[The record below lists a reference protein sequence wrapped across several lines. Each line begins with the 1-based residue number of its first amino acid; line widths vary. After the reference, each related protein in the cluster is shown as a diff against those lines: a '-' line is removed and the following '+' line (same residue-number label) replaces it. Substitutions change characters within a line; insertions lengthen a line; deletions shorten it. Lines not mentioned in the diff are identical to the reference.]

1 MKRAIALI
9 LMGLALLTYPV
20 LAQYFARKNQM
31 QAARAYASGVE
42 EMTGQRLDALWAEAE
57 AKRDDPTAYEE
68 LLDPEGSGVMATL
81 EIPKIRLTIPVYHGV
96 SDTALRRGTGH
107 LPETDLPLG
116 GRGRKCVVTGHRG
129 LPGAE
134 LFTRLDE
141 LEPGD
146 RFTLRVLGRTLTYEV
161 DEIKIVTPDQTEV
174 LKVVP
179 GEDRVTLLTCTP
191 YGVNTHRL
199 LVEGIR
205 VETAETPTPE
215 EPLPT
220 LGRSNTW
227 ALLLGVA
234 AGMLLLMIMGLIRH
248 KRAGR

>member
-1 MKRAIALI
+1 
-9 LMGLALLTYPV
+9 
-20 LAQYFARKNQM
+20 
-31 QAARAYASGVE
+31 
-42 EMTGQRLDALWAEAE
+42 
-57 AKRDDPTAYEE
+57 
-68 LLDPEGSGVMATL
+68 MATL
-81 EIPKIRLTIPVYHGV
+81 EIPKINLTIPVYHGV

-161 DEIKIVTPDQTEV
+161 EEIKTVTPDRTEV
-174 LKVVP
+174 LEAVP

-205 VETAETPTPE
+205 VETVETPMPE

-220 LGRSNTW
+220 LGRSDTW
-227 ALLLGVA
+227 ALLLGVS
-234 AGMLLLMIMGLIRH
+234 AGVLLLMIMGLIRQ

>member
-1 MKRAIALI
+1 MKRALALI
-9 LMGLALLTYPV
+9 LAGLVLLAYPI
-20 LAQYFARKNQM
+20 LAQYAARKNQM
-31 QAARAYASGVE
+31 EAARAYASGVE
-42 EMTGQRLDALWAEAE
+42 EMTRQRLDTLWAEAE
-57 AKRDDPTAYEE
+57 EKRDDPAAYND
-68 LLDPEGSGVMATL
+68 LLDPEGSGIMATL
-81 EIPKIRLTIPVYHGV
+81 NIPKINLAIPVYHGV
-96 SDTALRRGTGH
+96 SDSALRRGTGH

-116 GRGRKCVVTGHRG
+116 GTGRKCVITGHRG

-161 DEIKIVTPDQTEV
+161 DEIKIVPPDRTEV
-174 LKVVP
+174 LEAVP

-205 VETAETPTPE
+205 VESVETPTPE

-220 LGRSNTW
+220 LGRSNTL
-227 ALLLGVA
+227 ALILGMG
-234 AGMLLLMIMGLIRH
+234 AGAIILIIMGLIRR